1 MKQERPNS
9 VKGKK
14 GKGKPDVV
22 GAFKK
27 ALPSGSSRAK
37 GSKRSQ
43 PSQRSRRTGSPM
55 NDEEEA
61 ESGEE
66 EAAPSSEPPTTAESS
81 DAAGAPDAM
90 SLGAIIEEDEVAAA
104 AEAPSAAAA
113 PAAVVEAAAAAPEHV
128 QDPEDLTCVYTAP
141 SVFVLDFTTAAAGC
155 YQINGWGARFTPPF
169 VEQAQRGD
177 VYELLVGDVAL
188 GRFQYAPV
196 AEMAKPED
204 GFVNADGRL
213 RREAIGSS
221 ARPKGKLT
229 KKSRPKKESRESRDS
244 FHPRV
249 MEAPDAGDP
258 RGDDE
263 LAVPWYVSSPGVYE
277 GAEDGE
283 GDGGEDGPDWALGIE
298 EEVPSPRASVVAMV
312 TTPLAGMAAAMANAV
327 GTAISALMAPT
338 QEEMGASNGEAAASG
353 SGPTMEPVDSST
365 APDGS
370 GPTMEPVDSTAD
382 GAALDV
388 EASSMLPMGWFEFTD
403 LASGLPYFL
412 DADGQVTWDDPRTSM
427 LPTGWFEFKD
437 LASGLPYFM
446 DSDGQVTWDDP
457 RTIGVETK
465 PADASEPE
473 PMYVQGAQ
481 LPLGWRQF
489 FDSATGRPYFVDAV
503 GLTTWDDP
511 RTLAVEAEAE
521 PAAEPEPAAEA
532 EAEAAA
538 AEPEPIAYVALGWS
552 SEPVAEAEPAAEP
565 EPAAETEAAAAEPEP
580 IAYVALGWS
589 SEPVAEAEPA
599 AELEPAAEAEAAAAE
614 PEPVA
619 YVALGWSSEP
629 VAEAEPAAEPEPA
642 AEAEAAAAE
651 PEPIAYV
658 ALGWS
663 SEPVAEAEPAAEP
676 EPAAEAEAAVEP
688 EPAPEELHEKQK
700 KEEIE
705 TEEQGA
711 AATKLQAV
719 HRGRRDR
726 QLLREQ
732 ADAATKLQ
740 AVHRGKSA
748 RRNGVARSA
757 SQPEPTRLI
766 ADRVRKLFDAIDM
779 DGSGTIDRLELAI
792 KLKRDAELEGIL
804 GLADAKG
811 FQGVVQLLRQ
821 LEEDRLLD
829 LDGDTKISF
838 AEFERAVSDAAKADR
853 QLVLKADTGAV
864 V

>member
-213 RREAIGSS
+213 RVSSRNMGGETVHMKREAIGSS

-283 GDGGEDGPDWALGIE
+283 GDGCEDGPDWALGIE

-353 SGPTMEPVDSST
+353 SGPMMEPVDSST

-370 GPTMEPVDSTAD
+370 GPTMEPVDSSTVPDGSGPTMEPVDSTAD
-382 GAALDV
+382 GAALAADGVALNV
-388 EASSMLPMGWFEFTD
+388 EASSMLPTGWFEFTD

-446 DSDGQVTWDDP
+446 DADGQVTWDDP

-473 PMYVQGAQ
+473 PKYVQGAQ

-489 FDSATGRPYFVDAV
+489 FDSATGRPYFVDAE

-511 RTLAVEAEAE
+511 RTLAVE
-521 PAAEPEPAAEA
+521 
-532 EAEAAA
+532 
-538 AEPEPIAYVALGWS
+538 
-552 SEPVAEAEPAAEP
+552 
-565 EPAAETEAAAAEPEP
+565 
-580 IAYVALGWS
+580 
-589 SEPVAEAEPA
+589 
-599 AELEPAAEAEAAAAE
+599 
-614 PEPVA
+614 
-619 YVALGWSSEP
+619 
-629 VAEAEPAAEPEPA
+629 EPEPA

-719 HRGRRDR
+719 HRGRCDR

-853 QLVLKADTGAV
+853 QLVLKAVSSLAEATDAAGSAADAKRADDAGSALRVAAGPVPAMEELPSPDVNERRRRTPLLDTEYVSEYLPPPQDEISPPPRAPPSPD
-864 V
+864 